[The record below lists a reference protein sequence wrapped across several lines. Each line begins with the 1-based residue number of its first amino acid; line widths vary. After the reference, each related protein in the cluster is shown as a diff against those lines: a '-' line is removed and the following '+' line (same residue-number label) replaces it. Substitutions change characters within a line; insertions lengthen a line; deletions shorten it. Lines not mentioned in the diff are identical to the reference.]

1 MIKNNEYVKHSN
13 WSTYF
18 FSHVCSVDLCILDCH
33 HDRMRQKEVM
43 LHASN
48 HFVVCC
54 LSLFIFY
61 KHQFK
66 SLLLTIVVYNLRYRG
81 RDMIIPLSKKTI
93 VVYCNHILSY
103 SLMILPST
111 QCIPQHVAD
120 KMVVLESF

>member
-18 FSHVCSVDLCILDCH
+18 FSPVCSVDLCILDCH

-43 LHASN
+43 LPASN

-66 SLLLTIVVYNLRYRG
+66 SLLLTIVVYNLQYRG
-81 RDMIIPLSKKTI
+81 RDMIIPLFKKTI
-93 VVYCNHILSY
+93 VVYSNNILSY
-103 SLMILPST
+103 LLMILPLNPMHTST
-111 QCIPQHVAD
+111 CC
-120 KMVVLESF
+120 